1 MSKKDNKDNKDN
13 KGLIGSIVTVL
24 YLMVHFVSDFGGADV
39 MGAQWLYT
47 STLDLIVLLYIFF
60 NRSIYQEAIIAVFN
74 YKFTLLFSLLVLWAI
89 GSYFYAINPTE
100 TLVTLA
106 RLISTYLV
114 FIQVAILVFKK
125 DITSIFN
132 LVSFAIAFILLW
144 DSFYI
149 LKGFTRN
156 LESMGLDANIV
167 SLTGNHGNKNVMA
180 ASLLIK
186 FPFVL
191 WLIIHHK
198 SFIKIIN
205 IGVLFIGIV
214 ALFIMN
220 TRSTYVGLGIIFLIY
235 SISTALF
242 LGMSDK
248 TKTTLQ
254 ITYFLGPIIVGFF
267 VANLLLS
274 NAVQIQGY
282 QGGYGTVTKRAG
294 DISIQSEQG
303 SRIHLWKGAIDYAT
317 KHPFIGAGFGNW
329 KLASIPYEK
338 EFTNDLFVPYHCH
351 NDFIEM
357 FDDLGIIGGITFGF
371 MFLLVPFF
379 TIKMWQKKEY
389 KPFHLTATI
398 SFMAVTCYAVDAFL
412 NFPAERTAMQSMWAI
427 SAALVFLPISH
438 ITKSKSTAG
447 GLNKI
452 IPTSFFLISL
462 LLIVPAI
469 YVAKQTYDSLKIQ
482 KYVMGEIDADPKM
495 ALDEVK
501 SSFPSIPN
509 ISTSTLPIKG
519 LIARYEFR
527 DKHYDE
533 ALRLLNESEKDNPYL
548 HYNDFIRTA
557 VYADKQKFDSVAI
570 YAKKAFYNWP
580 RATSYYKN
588 IMFSSAKNK
597 DSLEIKKAFN
607 VYNKYRP
614 GAESNAQY
622 LLAMYEVKGFADNNM
637 RILLDSTNAKYPAD
651 SAILARVNSV
661 FSSNN
666 AGIPSTDVVNNI
678 LNKGNAAFIN
688 RQYIKAAQFYIQAAQ
703 LDPANYT
710 HYENAGICYYS
721 GGNFG
726 KAIPYFDK
734 AVQFSNA
741 NTGKSEFFM
750 AMSYIALGKKEK
762 VCAPLNT
769 AKLKGYPGVDT
780 YLSQYCK

>member
-1 MSKKDNKDNKDN
+1 MLNKDNN
-13 KGLIGSIVTVL
+13 GLIASIITVL

-47 STLDLIVLLYIFF
+47 STLDLAVLAYIIF
-60 NRSIYQEAIIAVFN
+60 NRNTYNEAITGIFN
-74 YKFTLLFSLLVLWAI
+74 YKFTLLFSFLVLWAI

-114 FIQVAILVFKK
+114 FIQVSILCYKK
-125 DITSIFN
+125 DIKYIFN
-132 LVSFAIAFILLW
+132 IVSFAVAFLLLW

-149 LKGFTRN
+149 LKGFSKNIET
-156 LESMGLDANIV
+156 MDLDANII
-167 SLTGNHGNKNVMA
+167 SLSGNHGNKNVMA

-191 WLIIHHK
+191 WLVINHK

-205 IGVLFIGIV
+205 IGVLFFGVV

-235 SISTALF
+235 SITTVLF
-242 LGMSDK
+242 VGLTNK
-248 TKTTLQ
+248 IKAALQ
-254 ITYFLGPIIVGFF
+254 IGYFLGPIIIGFF
-267 VANLLLS
+267 AANLLLA
-274 NAVQIQGY
+274 NAVELQGY

-294 DISIQSEQG
+294 DITIQSEQG

-317 KHPFIGAGFGNW
+317 KHPIVGAGYGNW

-357 FDDLGIIGGITFGF
+357 FADLGILGGVVFGL
-371 MFLLVPFF
+371 MFLLVPIF
-379 TIKMWQKKEY
+379 TIKIWRKKEF
-389 KPFHLTATI
+389 KPYQLTATI

-412 NFPAERTAMQSMWAI
+412 NFPAERTAMQTMLAV
-427 SAALVFLPISH
+427 SAALAFLPISH
-438 ITKSKSTAG
+438 IDKIKTTKGSSKNLVTILFFLVS
-447 GLNKI
+447 LVLI
-452 IPTSFFLISL
+452 IPS
-462 LLIVPAI
+462 I

-482 KYVMGEIDADPKM
+482 KFVMGEIDSDPKM

-501 SSFPSIPN
+501 ASFPAIPN
-509 ISTSTLPIKG
+509 LSTSTLPIKG

-527 DKHYDE
+527 DKHYEE
-533 ALRLLNESEKDNPYL
+533 ALRLLKESENDNPYL

-588 IMFSSAKNK
+588 IMFSAAKNK
-597 DSLEIKKAFN
+597 DSIEVKKAYK

-614 GAESNAQY
+614 GAEANAQY
-622 LLAMYEVKGFADNNM
+622 LLAMYEVKGGADNNM
-637 RILLDSTNAKYPAD
+637 ITLLDSTNARYPMD
-651 SAILARVNSV
+651 SAILARVNSI
-661 FSSNN
+661 FSSNQSN
-666 AGIPSTDVVNNI
+666 VQSTDVVTNL
-678 LNKGNAAFIN
+678 LNSGKAAFIK
-688 RQYIKAAQFYIQAAQ
+688 RQYIKAAAFYLQAAQ
-703 LDPANYT
+703 LEPANFT
-710 HYENAGICYYS
+710 HYENAGISYYS
-721 GGNFG
+721 GGDFV
-726 KAIPYFDK
+726 KAIPYFEK

-750 AMSYIALGKKEK
+750 AMSYISLGKREK
-762 VCAPLNT
+762 ICAPLNT
-769 AKLKGYPGVDT
+769 AKLKGYQGVDS

>member
-1 MSKKDNKDNKDN
+1 MSNKDNKS
-13 KGLIGSIVTVL
+13 LIGSIITVL

-47 STLDLIVLLYIFF
+47 STLDLAVLVYIFI
-60 NRSIYQEAIIAVFN
+60 NRNTYKEAITAIFN
-74 YKFTLLFSLLVLWAI
+74 YKFTLLFSFLVLWAI

-106 RLISTYLV
+106 RLISTYLI
-114 FIQVAILVFKK
+114 FIQVSILFYKK
-125 DITSIFN
+125 DIKYIFN
-132 LVSFAIAFILLW
+132 IVSFAIAFLLLW

-149 LKGFTRN
+149 LRGFSKNIET
-156 LESMGLDANIV
+156 MDLDANIV
-167 SLTGNHGNKNVMA
+167 SLSGNHGNKNVMA

-191 WLIIHHK
+191 WLIINHK

-205 IGVLFIGIV
+205 IGVLFFCVV

-235 SISTALF
+235 SITTALF
-242 LGMSDK
+242 VGITNK
-248 TKTTLQ
+248 TKAALQ
-254 ITYFLGPIIVGFF
+254 VAYFLGPIIVGFF
-267 VANLLLS
+267 VANLLLA
-274 NAVQIQGY
+274 NAVELQGY

-294 DISIQSEQG
+294 DITIQSEQG

-317 KHPFIGAGFGNW
+317 KHPLVGAGYGNW

-357 FDDLGIIGGITFGF
+357 FADLGVIGGITFGF
-371 MFLLVPFF
+371 MFLLVPLF
-379 TIKMWQKKEY
+379 TIKMWRKKEF
-389 KPFHLTATI
+389 KPYYLTATI

-412 NFPAERTAMQSMWAI
+412 NFPAERTAMQTMLAV

-438 ITKSKSTAG
+438 I
-447 GLNKI
+447 NKTIKYSSSFNKLIPI
-452 IPTSFFLISL
+452 IFYLITL
-462 LLIVPAI
+462 LLIVPSI

-482 KYVMGEIDADPKM
+482 KYVMGEIDSDPKM
-495 ALDEVK
+495 SLDEVK
-501 SSFPSIPN
+501 SSFPAIPN
-509 ISTSTLPIKG
+509 LSTSTLPIKG

-527 DKHYDE
+527 DKHYEE
-533 ALRLLNESEKDNPYL
+533 ALRLLKESENDNPYL

-570 YAKKAFYNWP
+570 YAKRAFYNWP

-597 DSLEIKKAFN
+597 DSIEIKKAYKE
-607 VYNKYRP
+607 YNKYRP
-614 GAESNAQY
+614 GAEANAQY
-622 LLAMYEVKGFADNNM
+622 LLAMYEVKGAADKNM
-637 RILLDSTNAKYPAD
+637 ITLLDSTNMRFPRD
-651 SAILARVNSV
+651 SAILARVNSI
-661 FSSNN
+661 FSSNKSG
-666 AGIPSTDVVNNI
+666 AQSTDMVTSL
-678 LNKGNAAFIN
+678 LNSGKDAFIK
-688 RQYIKAAQFYIQAAQ
+688 RQFIKAAQFYLQAVQ

-710 HYENAGICYYS
+710 HYENAGISYYS
-721 GGNFG
+721 GGNFV
-726 KAIPYFDK
+726 KAIPNFEK

-741 NTGKSEFFM
+741 NSGKSEFFM
-750 AMSYIALGKKEK
+750 AMSFIALGKKEQI
-762 VCAPLNT
+762 CAPLNT
-769 AKLKGYPGVDT
+769 AKRKGYPGVDS

>member
-1 MSKKDNKDNKDN
+1 MSNKVN

-47 STLDLIVLLYIFF
+47 STLDLAVLVYIFI
-60 NRSIYQEAIIAVFN
+60 NRTIYKEAIAAIFN
-74 YKFTLLFSLLVLWAI
+74 YKFTLLFSFLVLWAI

-114 FIQVAILVFKK
+114 FIQVSILFYKK
-125 DITSIFN
+125 DITYIFN
-132 LVSFAIAFILLW
+132 IVSFAIAFLLLW

-149 LKGFTRN
+149 LKGFSKNIET
-156 LESMGLDANIV
+156 MDLDANIV
-167 SLTGNHGNKNVMA
+167 SLSGNHGNKNVMA

-191 WLIIHHK
+191 WLIINHK

-205 IGVLFIGIV
+205 IGVLFFGVV

-235 SISTALF
+235 AISTILFIGISNKIKAAL
-242 LGMSDK
+242 
-248 TKTTLQ
+248 Q
-254 ITYFLGPIIVGFF
+254 VAYFLGPIIIGFF
-267 VANLLLS
+267 VANLLLA
-274 NAVQIQGY
+274 NAVELQGF

-294 DISIQSEQG
+294 DITIQSEQG

-317 KHPFIGAGFGNW
+317 KHPLIGAGYGNW

-351 NDFIEM
+351 NDYIEM
-357 FDDLGIIGGITFGF
+357 FADLGIIGGVTFGF
-371 MFLLVPFF
+371 MFLLVPIF
-379 TIKMWQKKEY
+379 TIKIWRKSEF
-389 KPFHLTATI
+389 KPYHLTATI

-412 NFPAERTAMQSMWAI
+412 NFPAERTAMQSMLAI

-438 ITKSKSTAG
+438 INKTKTTG
-447 GLNKI
+447 GILNKKVPVI
-452 IPTSFFLISL
+452 FYLFSL
-462 LLIVPAI
+462 LLLVPSI

-509 ISTSTLPIKG
+509 LSTSTLPIKG

-533 ALRLLNESEKDNPYL
+533 ALRLLNESENDNPYL

-570 YAKKAFYNWP
+570 YAKRAFYNWP

-597 DSLEIKKAFN
+597 DSIEIKKAYKE
-607 VYNKYRP
+607 YNKYRP
-614 GAESNAQY
+614 GAEANAQY
-622 LLAMYEVKGFADNNM
+622 LLAMYEVKGAADNNT
-637 RILLDSTNAKYPAD
+637 IALLGSTNAQYPLD
-651 SAILARVNSV
+651 TAILARVNAI
-661 FSSNN
+661 FSSNKSSVQ
-666 AGIPSTDVVNNI
+666 STDIVTNL
-678 LNKGNAAFIN
+678 LNKGQAAFIN
-688 RQYIKAAQFYIQAAQ
+688 RQYSKAAQFYIQAAQ
-703 LDPANYT
+703 LDPANFT
-710 HYENAGICYYS
+710 HYENAGISYYS
-721 GGNFG
+721 GGNYL
-726 KAIPYFDK
+726 KALPYFEK

-750 AMSYIALGKKEK
+750 AMSYITLGKKDLI
-762 VCAPLNT
+762 CTPLNT
-769 AKLKGYPGVDT
+769 AKRKGYPGVDS
-780 YLSQYCK
+780 YLNQYCK

>member
-1 MSKKDNKDNKDN
+1 MRKKDNH
-13 KGLIGSIVTVL
+13 GLISAIITVL

-47 STLDLIVLLYIFF
+47 STLDLAVLVYIFI
-60 NRSIYQEAIIAVFN
+60 NRNTYQEAITEIFK
-74 YKFTLLFSLLVLWAI
+74 YKFTLLFSLLVLWAM

-106 RLISTYLV
+106 RLISTYLI
-114 FIQVAILVFKK
+114 FIQVSILFFKK
-125 DITSIFN
+125 DIKYIFN
-132 LVSFAIAFILLW
+132 IVSFAVAFLLLW

-149 LKGFTRN
+149 LKGFSKNIET
-156 LESMGLDANIV
+156 MDLDANIV
-167 SLTGNHGNKNVMA
+167 SLSGNHGNKNVMA

-191 WLIIHHK
+191 WLIINHK
-198 SFIKIIN
+198 SFIKILN
-205 IGVLFIGIV
+205 IGVLFFGVV

-235 SISTALF
+235 AISTSIF
-242 LGMSDK
+242 VG
-248 TKTTLQ
+248 
-254 ITYFLGPIIVGFF
+254 ITNKSKAAIQVAYFLGPIIVGFF
-267 VANLLLS
+267 VANLLLA
-274 NAVQIQGY
+274 NAVELQGY

-294 DISIQSEQG
+294 DITIQSEQG

-317 KHPFIGAGFGNW
+317 KHPFVGAGFGNW

-357 FDDLGIIGGITFGF
+357 FADLGIIGGIAFGF
-371 MFLLVPFF
+371 MFLLVPIF
-379 TIKMWQKKEY
+379 TIKIWRKKEF
-389 KPFHLTATI
+389 KPYQLTATI

-412 NFPAERTAMQSMWAI
+412 NFPAERTAMQTMLAV

-438 ITKSKSTAG
+438 MSKTKTPNGSSKNLVAI
-447 GLNKI
+447 L
-452 IPTSFFLISL
+452 FFLISL
-462 LLIVPAI
+462 ILIIPSI
-469 YVAKQTYDSLKIQ
+469 YVAKQTFDSLKIQ

-501 SSFPSIPN
+501 ASFPAIPN
-509 ISTSTLPIKG
+509 LSTSTLPIKG

-527 DKHYDE
+527 DKHYEE
-533 ALRLLNESEKDNPYL
+533 ALRLLNESENDNPYL

-557 VYADKQKFDSVAI
+557 IYADKQKFDSVAI

-597 DSLEIKKAFN
+597 DSIEVKKAYEE
-607 VYNKYRP
+607 YNKYRP
-614 GAESNAQY
+614 GAEANAQY
-622 LLAMYEVKGFADNNM
+622 LLAMYEVKGSADKNM
-637 RILLDSTNAKYPAD
+637 ITLLDSTNAKFPND
-651 SAILARVNSV
+651 SAILARVNTI
-661 FSSNN
+661 FSSNKT
-666 AGIPSTDVVNNI
+666 GVQSTDVITNLLNNG
-678 LNKGNAAFIN
+678 KAAFIK
-688 RQYIKAAQFYIQAAQ
+688 RQYIKAAQFYLQAAQ

-710 HYENAGICYYS
+710 HYENAGISYYS
-721 GGNFG
+721 GGDFV
-726 KAIPYFDK
+726 KAIPNFEK

-750 AMSYIALGKKEK
+750 AMSYISLGKRDLI
-762 VCAPLNT
+762 CTPLKT
-769 AKLKGYPGVDT
+769 AKRKGYPGVDS
-780 YLSQYCK
+780 YLGQYCK

>member
-1 MSKKDNKDNKDN
+1 MRKKDNQ
-13 KGLIGSIVTVL
+13 GLISTIITVL

-47 STLDLIVLLYIFF
+47 STLDLAVLVYIFI
-60 NRSIYQEAIIAVFN
+60 NRNTYQEAITEIFK
-74 YKFTLLFSLLVLWAI
+74 YKFTLLFSLLVLWAM

-106 RLISTYLV
+106 RLISTYLI
-114 FIQVAILVFKK
+114 FIQVSILFFKK
-125 DITSIFN
+125 DIKYIFN
-132 LVSFAIAFILLW
+132 IVSFAVAFLLLW

-149 LKGFTRN
+149 LKGFSKNIET
-156 LESMGLDANIV
+156 MDLDANIV
-167 SLTGNHGNKNVMA
+167 SLSGNHGNKNVMA

-191 WLIIHHK
+191 WLIINHK
-198 SFIKIIN
+198 SFIKILN
-205 IGVLFIGIV
+205 IGVLFFGVV

-242 LGMSDK
+242 VGLTNK
-248 TKTTLQ
+248 TKATIQ
-254 ITYFLGPIIVGFF
+254 VAYFLGPIIVGFF
-267 VANLLLS
+267 VANLLLA
-274 NAVQIQGY
+274 NAVELQGY

-294 DISIQSEQG
+294 DITIQSEQG

-317 KHPFIGAGFGNW
+317 KHPFVGAGFGNW

-357 FDDLGIIGGITFGF
+357 FADLGIIGGIAFGF
-371 MFLLVPFF
+371 MFLLVPIF
-379 TIKMWQKKEY
+379 TINVWRKKEF
-389 KPFHLTATI
+389 KPYQLTATI

-412 NFPAERTAMQSMWAI
+412 NFPAERTAMQTMLAV

-438 ITKSKSTAG
+438 MSKTKTPNGSSKN
-447 GLNKI
+447 LV
-452 IPTSFFLISL
+452 PVLFFLISL
-462 LLIVPAI
+462 ILIIPSI

-482 KYVMGEIDADPKM
+482 KYVMGEIDADPKL

-501 SSFPSIPN
+501 SSFPAIPN
-509 ISTSTLPIKG
+509 LSTSTLPIKG

-533 ALRLLNESEKDNPYL
+533 ALSLLKESENDNPYL

-557 VYADKQKFDSVAI
+557 IYADKQKFDSVAI
-570 YAKKAFYNWP
+570 FAKKAFYNWP

-597 DSLEIKKAFN
+597 DSNEVKKAYKE
-607 VYNKYRP
+607 YNKYRP
-614 GAESNAQY
+614 GAEANAQY
-622 LLAMYEVKGFADNNM
+622 LLAMYEVKGAADKNM
-637 RILLDSTNAKYPAD
+637 ITLLDSTNARFPKD
-651 SAILARVNSV
+651 SAILARVNSI
-661 FSSNN
+661 FSSNKS
-666 AGIPSTDVVNNI
+666 GVQSTDVVTNL
-678 LNKGNAAFIN
+678 LNSGKTAFIN
-688 RQYIKAAQFYIQAAQ
+688 RKYVKAAQFYLQAAQ

-710 HYENAGICYYS
+710 HYENAGISYYS
-721 GGNFG
+721 GGDFI
-726 KAIPYFDK
+726 KAIPNFEK

-769 AKLKGYPGVDT
+769 AKLKGYQGVDS
-780 YLSQYCK
+780 YLAQYCK

>member
-1 MSKKDNKDNKDN
+1 MNKKDNQ
-13 KGLIGSIVTVL
+13 GLNGSIITVL

-47 STLDLIVLLYIFF
+47 SSLDLIVLAYIIF
-60 NRSIYQEAIIAVFN
+60 NRNTYNEAITGIFK
-74 YKFTLLFSLLVLWAI
+74 YKFTLLFSFLVLWAM
-89 GSYFYAINPTE
+89 GSFFYAINPTE

-114 FIQVAILVFKK
+114 FIQVSILCYKK
-125 DITSIFN
+125 DLKYIFN
-132 LVSFAIAFILLW
+132 IVSFTIAFLLLW

-149 LKGFTRN
+149 LKGFSRN
-156 LESMGLDANIV
+156 IETMDLDANIV
-167 SLTGNHGNKNVMA
+167 SLSGNHGNKNVMA

-191 WLIIHHK
+191 WLIINHK

-205 IGVLFIGIV
+205 IGVLFFGVV

-235 SISTALF
+235 SISTAF
-242 LGMSDK
+242 FVGFTNK
-248 TKTTLQ
+248 TKAAIQ
-254 ITYFLGPIIVGFF
+254 VAYFLGPIIVGFF
-267 VANLLLS
+267 VANLLLA
-274 NAVQIQGY
+274 NAVDLQGY

-294 DISIQSEQG
+294 DITIQSEQG
-303 SRIHLWKGAIDYAT
+303 SRIHLWKGAIDYAI
-317 KHPFIGAGFGNW
+317 KHPLVGAGYGNW

-357 FDDLGIIGGITFGF
+357 FADLGLFGGIAFGL
-371 MFLLVPFF
+371 MFLLVPIF
-379 TIKMWQKKEY
+379 TIKIWGKKEFKSY
-389 KPFHLTATI
+389 QLTATI

-412 NFPAERTAMQSMWAI
+412 NFPAERTAMQTMLAI

-438 ITKSKSTAG
+438 ISKTKVSGSI
-447 GLNKI
+447 LNKSVPVI
-452 IPTSFFLISL
+452 FYFISL
-462 LLIVPAI
+462 LLIVPSI

-501 SSFPSIPN
+501 SSFPAIPN
-509 ISTSTLPIKG
+509 LSTSTLPIKG

-533 ALRLLNESEKDNPYL
+533 ALRLLKESENDNPYL

-557 VYADKQKFDSVAI
+557 IYADKQKFDSVAI
-570 YAKKAFYNWP
+570 FAKKAFYNWP
-580 RATSYYKN
+580 RATSYFKN

-597 DSLEIKKAFN
+597 DSIEIKKAYKE
-607 VYNKYRP
+607 YNKYRP
-614 GAESNAQY
+614 GAEANAQY
-622 LLAMYEVKGFADNNM
+622 LLAMYEVKGTADKNM
-637 RILLDSTNAKYPAD
+637 ITLLDSTNARYPKD
-651 SAILARVNSV
+651 SAILARVNSI
-661 FSSNN
+661 FSSNQL
-666 AGIPSTDVVNNI
+666 GVQSTDVVTNL
-678 LNKGNAAFIN
+678 LNKGKAAFIK
-688 RQYIKAAQFYIQAAQ
+688 RQYIKAAQFYLQATQ

-710 HYENAGICYYS
+710 HYENAGISYYS
-721 GGNFG
+721 GGDFV
-726 KAIPYFDK
+726 KAIPNFEK

-762 VCAPLNT
+762 ICAPLNT
-769 AKLKGYPGVDT
+769 AKLKGYQGVDS
-780 YLSQYCK
+780 YLAQYCK